1 MNIGF
6 KKIKSTALVVAALGL
21 SGCASY
27 NVNQGIDRVNQQ
39 ANGFTQNALNLA
51 ITKEQR
57 DKRLAAT
64 NQLLAKPVGQKEA
77 VQLLLAN
84 SPAFQAML
92 AQNWAEAAGAAQSGR
107 VSNPTFAF
115 ESVVMGSETE
125 LTRFFSFGLL
135 DLMTL
140 PQRAAM
146 ANHRVEQAQ
155 IRMTAEVVDQV
166 TQVRQA
172 WVRAVAAE
180 QSYTYAEQV
189 FASAQ
194 ASAELARRMEAVGNF
209 NKLTRARHQA
219 FYADA
224 ATQLATAKQV
234 AVSSKEVLVR
244 LLGLDEVQQKQLVLP
259 ERLPALPKQPMSP
272 ADVARQISHERLD
285 VQQAKAALNAAAK
298 AQGLN
303 QVTSLTD
310 IELSVNRGSVSDSA
324 ASTYS
329 ARRGYEI
336 GVKLPLFDWGEL
348 QRDAMNAQTLVAA
361 NQLEATIR
369 SAGSSVRDNYA
380 AYRTAYDISRH
391 YKDEVIPLRKV
402 ISEENVLRYNG
413 MIIGVFELL
422 ADSRDQIGVVL
433 SAIAAEQQF
442 WLTDAALHATLIG
455 RPTATGMVA
464 TSNTSNNATNNSA
477 AGH

>member
-1 MNIGF
+1 MNLKF
-6 KKIKSTALVVAALGL
+6 KSLVLTVVALGL

-27 NVNQGIDRVNQQ
+27 NVEQGVDR
-39 ANGFTQNALNLA
+39 ANRGASGFTQSELNLA
-51 ITKEQR
+51 KTKEDR

-64 NQLLAKPVGQKEA
+64 SQLLAKPVGQKEA

-84 SPAFQAML
+84 SPAFQALL
-92 AQNWAEAAGAAQSGR
+92 AQNWAEAASAAQSGR
-107 VSNPTFAF
+107 ISNPTFAF
-115 ESVVMGSETE
+115 ESVVTGSETE
-125 LTRFFSFGLL
+125 LNRFFSFGLL
-135 DLMTL
+135 DLITL
-140 PQRAAM
+140 PQRSAI

-166 TQVRQA
+166 TRVRQA
-172 WVRAVAAE
+172 WVRTVAAE
-180 QSYTYAEQV
+180 QSYKYAGQV
-189 FASAQ
+189 LASAE
-194 ASAELARRMEAVGNF
+194 ASAELAKRMESVGNF

-224 ATQLATAKQV
+224 ATQLATAKQT
-234 AVSSKEVLVR
+234 AVSRKEELVR
-244 LLGLDEVQQKQLVLP
+244 LLGLDEAQAKQLVLP
-259 ERLPALPKQPMSP
+259 ERLPNLPKQPMSP
-272 ADVARQISHERLD
+272 EDVAKQVSQERLD
-285 VQQAKAALNAAAK
+285 IQQAKTALNAAAK

-303 QVTSLTD
+303 KVTSLTD
-310 IELSVNRGSVSDSA
+310 IELSVRRGSVSDS
-324 ASTYS
+324 STSSYS
-329 ARRGYEI
+329 ARRGYEV
-336 GVKLPLFDWGEL
+336 GVKLPIFDWGDL
-348 QRDAMNAQTLVAA
+348 QRDAMNAQTLAAA

-369 SAGSSVRDNYA
+369 SAGSSLRENYA

-422 ADSRDQIGVVL
+422 ADSRDQIGAVI

-442 WLTDAALHATLIG
+442 WLADAALQATLIG
-455 RPTATGMVA
+455 RPTSIGVA
-464 TSNTSNNATNNSA
+464 AISSTSSNTA

>member
-1 MNIGF
+1 MNLKF
-6 KKIKSTALVVAALGL
+6 KSMALMAIALGL

-27 NVNQGIDRVNQQ
+27 NVAQGVDR
-39 ANGFTQNALNLA
+39 ANRDASGFTQSELNLA
-51 ITKEQR
+51 KSKEER

-84 SPAFQAML
+84 SPAFQALL
-92 AQNWAEAAGAAQSGR
+92 AQNWAEAASAAQSGR
-107 VSNPTFAF
+107 ISNPTFAF
-115 ESVVMGSETE
+115 ESVVTGSEAE
-125 LTRFFSFGLL
+125 LNRFFSFGLL
-135 DLMTL
+135 DLITL
-140 PQRAAM
+140 PQRSAI

-166 TQVRQA
+166 TRVRQA

-180 QSYTYAEQV
+180 QSYKYAGQV
-189 FASAQ
+189 LASAE
-194 ASAELARRMEAVGNF
+194 ASAELAKRMESVGNF

-224 ATQLATAKQV
+224 ATQLATAKQT
-234 AVSSKEVLVR
+234 AISRKEELVR
-244 LLGLDEVQQKQLVLP
+244 LLGLDEAQAKQLVLP
-259 ERLPALPKQPMSP
+259 ERLPNLPKQPMS
-272 ADVARQISHERLD
+272 AEDVAKQVNQERLD

-303 QVTSLTD
+303 KVTSLTD
-310 IELSVNRGSVSDSA
+310 IELSVRRGSVSDS
-324 ASTYS
+324 STSSYS
-329 ARRGYEI
+329 SRRGYEV
-336 GVKLPLFDWGEL
+336 GVKLPIFDWGDL
-348 QRDAMNAQTLVAA
+348 QRDAMNAQTLAAA

-369 SAGSSVRDNYA
+369 SAGSSLRENYA

-391 YKDEVIPLRKV
+391 YRDEVIPLRKV

-422 ADSRDQIGVVL
+422 ADSRDQIGVVI

-442 WLTDAALHATLIG
+442 WLADAALQATLIG
-455 RPTATGMVA
+455 RPTSIGVA
-464 TSNTSNNATNNSA
+464 AISSTSSNTA

>member
-1 MNIGF
+1 MSLRYT
-6 KKIKSTALVVAALGL
+6 KLKSMALFAALGL

-27 NVNQGIDRVNQQ
+27 NVDQGLDR
-39 ANGFTQNALNLA
+39 ANREANRFTQSELNLA
-51 ITKEQR
+51 KNKEER

-84 SPAFQAML
+84 SPAFQALL
-92 AQNWAEAAGAAQSGR
+92 AQNWAEAASAAQSGR
-107 VSNPTFAF
+107 ISNPTFAF
-115 ESVVMGSETE
+115 ESVVTGSETE
-125 LTRFFSFGLL
+125 LNRFFSFGLL
-135 DLMTL
+135 DLITL
-140 PQRAAM
+140 PQRSAM
-146 ANHRVEQAQ
+146 ANYRVEQAQ
-155 IRMTAEVVDQV
+155 IRMTTEVVDQV
-166 TQVRQA
+166 TRVRQA

-180 QSYTYAEQV
+180 QTYKYAGQV
-189 FASAQ
+189 LASAE
-194 ASAELARRMEAVGNF
+194 ASAELARRMESVGNF

-224 ATQLATAKQV
+224 ATQLATAKQTS
-234 AVSSKEVLVR
+234 VSRREELVR
-244 LLGLDEVQQKQLVLP
+244 LLGLDEVQAKQLVLP
-259 ERLPALPKQPMSP
+259 ERLPNLPKQPISP
-272 ADVARQISHERLD
+272 EDVSKQVSQERLD

-303 QVTSLTD
+303 MVTSFTD
-310 IELSVNRGSVSDSA
+310 IELSVRRGSVSDS
-324 ASTYS
+324 STS
-329 ARRGYEI
+329 SFSTRRGYEV
-336 GVKLPLFDWGEL
+336 GVKLPIFDWGDL
-348 QRDAMNAQTLVAA
+348 QRDAMNAQTLSAA

-369 SAGSSVRDNYA
+369 SAGSSLRENYA
-380 AYRTAYDISRH
+380 AYRTTYDISKH

-422 ADSRDQIGVVL
+422 ADSRDQIGAVV

-442 WLTDAALHATLIG
+442 WLADAALQATLIG
-455 RPTATGMVA
+455 RPTSIGVATISNT
-464 TSNTSNNATNNSA
+464 TSNTA

>member
-1 MNIGF
+1 MNLKF
-6 KKIKSTALVVAALGL
+6 KSMALMAIALGL

-27 NVNQGIDRVNQQ
+27 NVEQGVDR
-39 ANGFTQNALNLA
+39 ANRDASGFTQSELNLA
-51 ITKEQR
+51 KSKEER

-84 SPAFQAML
+84 SPAFQALL
-92 AQNWAEAAGAAQSGR
+92 AQNWAEAASAAQSGR
-107 VSNPTFAF
+107 ISNPTFAF
-115 ESVVMGSETE
+115 ESVVTGSETE
-125 LTRFFSFGLL
+125 LNRFFSFGLL
-135 DLMTL
+135 DLISL
-140 PQRAAM
+140 PQRSAI

-166 TQVRQA
+166 TRVRQA

-180 QSYTYAEQV
+180 QSYKYAGQV
-189 FASAQ
+189 LASAE
-194 ASAELARRMEAVGNF
+194 ASAELARRMESVGNF

-224 ATQLATAKQV
+224 ATQLATAKQT
-234 AVSSKEVLVR
+234 AVSRKEELVR
-244 LLGLDEVQQKQLVLP
+244 LLGLDEAQAKQLVLP
-259 ERLPALPKQPMSP
+259 ERLPNLPKQPMS
-272 ADVARQISHERLD
+272 AEDVAKQINQERLD

-303 QVTSLTD
+303 RVTSLTD
-310 IELSVNRGSVSDSA
+310 IELSVRRGSVSDS
-324 ASTYS
+324 STSSYS
-329 ARRGYEI
+329 ARRGYEV
-336 GVKLPLFDWGEL
+336 GVKLPIFDWGDL
-348 QRDAMNAQTLVAA
+348 QRDVMSAQTLAVA

-369 SAGSSVRDNYA
+369 AAGSSLRENYA

-391 YKDEVIPLRKV
+391 YKEEVIPLRKV

-422 ADSRDQIGVVL
+422 ADSRDQIGAVI

-442 WLTDAALHATLIG
+442 WLADAALQATLIG
-455 RPTATGMVA
+455 RPTSIGVA
-464 TSNTSNNATNNSA
+464 PVISTSSNTA

>member
-1 MNIGF
+1 MNLKF
-6 KKIKSTALVVAALGL
+6 KSMALMAIALGL

-27 NVNQGIDRVNQQ
+27 NVEQGVDR
-39 ANGFTQNALNLA
+39 ANRDASGFTQSELNLA
-51 ITKEQR
+51 KSKEER

-84 SPAFQAML
+84 SPAFQALL
-92 AQNWAEAAGAAQSGR
+92 AQNWAEAASAAQSGR
-107 VSNPTFAF
+107 ISNPTFAF
-115 ESVVMGSETE
+115 ESVVTGSETE
-125 LTRFFSFGLL
+125 LNRFFSFGLL
-135 DLMTL
+135 DLISL
-140 PQRAAM
+140 PQRSAI

-166 TQVRQA
+166 TRVRQA

-180 QSYTYAEQV
+180 QSYKYAGQV
-189 FASAQ
+189 LASAE
-194 ASAELARRMEAVGNF
+194 ASAELARRMESVGNF

-224 ATQLATAKQV
+224 ATQLATAKQT
-234 AVSSKEVLVR
+234 AVSRKEELVR
-244 LLGLDEVQQKQLVLP
+244 LLGLDEAQAKQLVLP
-259 ERLPALPKQPMSP
+259 ERLPNLPKQPMS
-272 ADVARQISHERLD
+272 AEDVAKQINQERLD
-285 VQQAKAALNAAAK
+285 VQQAKAALKAAAK

-303 QVTSLTD
+303 RVTSLTD
-310 IELSVNRGSVSDSA
+310 IELSVRRGSVSDS
-324 ASTYS
+324 STSSYS
-329 ARRGYEI
+329 ARRGYEV
-336 GVKLPLFDWGEL
+336 GVKLPIFDWGDL
-348 QRDAMNAQTLVAA
+348 QRDVMSAQTLAVA

-369 SAGSSVRDNYA
+369 AAGSSLRENYA

-391 YKDEVIPLRKV
+391 YKEEVIPLRKV

-422 ADSRDQIGVVL
+422 ADSRDQIGAVI

-442 WLTDAALHATLIG
+442 WLADAALQATLIG
-455 RPTATGMVA
+455 RPTSIGVA
-464 TSNTSNNATNNSA
+464 PVISTSSNTA

>member
-1 MNIGF
+1 MNLKF
-6 KKIKSTALVVAALGL
+6 KSLVLTVVALGL

-27 NVNQGIDRVNQQ
+27 NVEQGVDR
-39 ANGFTQNALNLA
+39 ANRDASGFTQAELNLA
-51 ITKEQR
+51 KSKEER

-84 SPAFQAML
+84 SPAFQALL
-92 AQNWAEAAGAAQSGR
+92 AQNWADAASAAQSGR
-107 VSNPTFAF
+107 ISNPTFAF
-115 ESVVMGSETE
+115 ESVVTGSEAE
-125 LTRFFSFGLL
+125 LNRFFSFGLL

-140 PQRAAM
+140 PQRSAIAS
-146 ANHRVEQAQ
+146 HRVEQVQ

-166 TQVRQA
+166 TRVRQA

-180 QSYTYAEQV
+180 QSYKYAGQV
-189 FASAQ
+189 LASAE
-194 ASAELARRMEAVGNF
+194 ASAELAKRMESVGNF
-209 NKLTRARHQA
+209 NKLARARHHA

-224 ATQLATAKQV
+224 ATQLATVKQT
-234 AVSSKEVLVR
+234 AISRKEELVR
-244 LLGLDEVQQKQLVLP
+244 LLGLDEAQAKQLVLP
-259 ERLPALPKQPMSP
+259 ERLPNLPKQPMS
-272 ADVARQISHERLD
+272 AEDVAKQINQERLD

-303 QVTSLTD
+303 KVTSLTD
-310 IELSVNRGSVSDSA
+310 IELSVRRGSVSDS
-324 ASTYS
+324 STSSYS
-329 ARRGYEI
+329 SRRGYEV
-336 GVKLPLFDWGEL
+336 GVKLPIFDWGDL
-348 QRDAMNAQTLVAA
+348 QRDAMNAQTLAAA

-369 SAGSSVRDNYA
+369 AAGSSLRENYA

-391 YKDEVIPLRKV
+391 YRDEVIPLRKV

-422 ADSRDQIGVVL
+422 ADSRDQVGVVI

-442 WLTDAALHATLIG
+442 WLADAALQATLIG
-455 RPTATGMVA
+455 RPTSIGVA
-464 TSNTSNNATNNSA
+464 AISSASSNTA

>member
-1 MNIGF
+1 MNLKF
-6 KKIKSTALVVAALGL
+6 KSMALMAIALGL

-27 NVNQGIDRVNQQ
+27 NVEQGVDR
-39 ANGFTQNALNLA
+39 ANRDASGFTQSELNLA
-51 ITKEQR
+51 KSKEER

-64 NQLLAKPVGQKEA
+64 NQLLPKPVGQKEA

-84 SPAFQAML
+84 SPAFQALL
-92 AQNWAEAAGAAQSGR
+92 AQNWAEAASAAQSGR
-107 VSNPTFAF
+107 ISNPTFAF
-115 ESVVMGSETE
+115 ESVVTGSEAE
-125 LTRFFSFGLL
+125 LNRFFSFGLL
-135 DLMTL
+135 DLITL
-140 PQRAAM
+140 PQRSAI

-166 TQVRQA
+166 TRVRQA

-180 QSYTYAEQV
+180 QSYKYAGQV
-189 FASAQ
+189 LASAE
-194 ASAELARRMEAVGNF
+194 ASAELAKRMESVGNF

-224 ATQLATAKQV
+224 ATQLATAKQT
-234 AVSSKEVLVR
+234 AISRKEELVR
-244 LLGLDEVQQKQLVLP
+244 LLGLDEAQAKQLVLP
-259 ERLPALPKQPMSP
+259 ERLPNLPKQPMS
-272 ADVARQISHERLD
+272 AEDVAKQVNQKRLD

-303 QVTSLTD
+303 KVTSLTD
-310 IELSVNRGSVSDSA
+310 IELSVRRGSVSDS
-324 ASTYS
+324 STSSYS
-329 ARRGYEI
+329 SRRGYEV
-336 GVKLPLFDWGEL
+336 GVKLPIFDWGDL
-348 QRDAMNAQTLVAA
+348 QRDAMNAQTLAAA

-369 SAGSSVRDNYA
+369 SAGSSLRENYA

-391 YKDEVIPLRKV
+391 YRDEVIPLRKV

-422 ADSRDQIGVVL
+422 ADSRDQIGVVI

-442 WLTDAALHATLIG
+442 WLADAALQATLIG
-455 RPTATGMVA
+455 RPTSIGVA
-464 TSNTSNNATNNSA
+464 AISSTSSNTA

>member
-1 MNIGF
+1 MSLRYT
-6 KKIKSTALVVAALGL
+6 KLKSMALFAALGL

-27 NVNQGIDRVNQQ
+27 NVDQGLDR
-39 ANGFTQNALNLA
+39 ANREANRFTQSELNLA
-51 ITKEQR
+51 KNKEER

-84 SPAFQAML
+84 SPAFQALL
-92 AQNWAEAAGAAQSGR
+92 AQNWAEAASAAQSGR
-107 VSNPTFAF
+107 ISNPTFAF
-115 ESVVMGSETE
+115 ESVVTGSETE
-125 LTRFFSFGLL
+125 LNRFFSFGLL
-135 DLMTL
+135 DLITL
-140 PQRAAM
+140 PQRSAM
-146 ANHRVEQAQ
+146 ANYRVEQAQ

-166 TQVRQA
+166 TRVRQA

-180 QSYTYAEQV
+180 QTYKYAGQV
-189 FASAQ
+189 LASAE
-194 ASAELARRMEAVGNF
+194 ASAELARRMESVGNF

-224 ATQLATAKQV
+224 ATQLATAKQTS
-234 AVSSKEVLVR
+234 VSRKEELVR
-244 LLGLDEVQQKQLVLP
+244 LLGLDEVQAKQLVLP
-259 ERLPALPKQPMSP
+259 ERLPNLPKQPMSP
-272 ADVARQISHERLD
+272 EDVSKQVSQERLD

-303 QVTSLTD
+303 MVTSFTD
-310 IELSVNRGSVSDSA
+310 IELSVRRGSVSDS
-324 ASTYS
+324 STS
-329 ARRGYEI
+329 SFSTRRGYEV
-336 GVKLPLFDWGEL
+336 GVKLPIFDWGNL
-348 QRDAMNAQTLVAA
+348 QRDAMNAQTLAAA
-361 NQLEATIR
+361 NLLEATIR
-369 SAGSSVRDNYA
+369 SAGSSLRENYA
-380 AYRTAYDISRH
+380 AYRTTYDISKH

-422 ADSRDQIGVVL
+422 ADSRDQIGAVV

-442 WLTDAALHATLIG
+442 WLADAALQATLIG
-455 RPTATGMVA
+455 RPTSIGVATISNT
-464 TSNTSNNATNNSA
+464 TSNTA